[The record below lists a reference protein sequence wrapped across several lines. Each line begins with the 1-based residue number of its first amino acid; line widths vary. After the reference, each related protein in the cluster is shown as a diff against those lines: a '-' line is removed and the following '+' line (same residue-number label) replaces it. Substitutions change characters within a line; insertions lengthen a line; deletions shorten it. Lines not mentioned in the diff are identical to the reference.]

1 MNTIIGSYTLDGN
14 QVPIDVC
21 DYVQIELFGNN
32 AKNKGAVMLISKSD
46 ITHCLNY
53 KWYLS
58 KTGYPVTYTSV
69 DQTEK
74 FGTGIKIHRFLEP
87 LVPKDMVVD
96 HINRDRLDNRR
107 TNLRICTIAENGY
120 NKTRTKKYKGVR
132 QVKSGWIAS
141 ITKNGTKHE
150 IKNIPTEKQAAE
162 MYDVMAEELFGN
174 FAAKNFGDTT
184 GQ

>member
-1 MNTIIGSYTLDGN
+1 MNTILGSYKLDGTESSL
-14 QVPIDVC
+14 DTC
-21 DYVQIELFGNN
+21 DYVQIELFGNI
-32 AKNKGAVMLISKSD
+32 AKNRGVCMLISRSD
-46 ITHCLNY
+46 VSNCLNY

-58 KTGYPVTYTSV
+58 KAGYPVTYSSV
-69 DQTEK
+69 DNKEK
-74 FGTGIKIHRFLEP
+74 FGGIKIHRFLEP

-132 QVKSGWIAS
+132 RLKSGWIAS
-141 ITKNGTKHE
+141 VTKDGTKHE

-162 MYDVMAEELFGN
+162 MYDIMAEELFGN
-174 FAAKNFGDTT
+174 FAAKNFDNNI
-184 GQ
+184 